1 MVGLPSAK
9 KYEDAFIRFD
19 RIHERDGQTDGH
31 IRRHRMTA
39 SAALAYRAA
48 KLWGLA
54 NFWGFDPFLT

>member
-39 SAALAYRAA
+39 SAALA
-48 KLWGLA
+48 
-54 NFWGFDPFLT
+54 